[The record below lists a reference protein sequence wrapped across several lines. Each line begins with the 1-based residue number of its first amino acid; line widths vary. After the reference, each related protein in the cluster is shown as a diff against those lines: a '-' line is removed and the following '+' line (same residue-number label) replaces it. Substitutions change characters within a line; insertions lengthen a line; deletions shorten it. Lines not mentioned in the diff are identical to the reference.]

1 VTPQG
6 ARFAWFLGMAAALSL
21 VMCAIGWVP
30 TSRLAGPDGILAM
43 VLGCGIGLA
52 AAVAAVAFLATM
64 AAETP
69 EARMQRAFLAMF
81 VRLVAAVLLGTA
93 AVLSGEVARQPLLVW
108 IAVAHVVL
116 LPLEVRLAI
125 V

>member
-1 VTPQG
+1 MTPQS
-6 ARFAWFLGMAAALSL
+6 ARFARFLGLSAALSV
-21 VMCAIGWVP
+21 VMCAVGWVP
-30 TSRLAGPDGILAM
+30 TRRLAGPDGVPAM
-43 VLGCGIGLA
+43 LLGCSIGLA
-52 AAVAAVAFLATM
+52 AAAAAGVFLAAM

-81 VRLVAAVLLGTA
+81 VRLAVALLLGIA
-93 AVLSGEVARQPLLVW
+93 AVLSGEVAQQPLLVW
-108 IAVAHVVL
+108 IAVAYVVL

>member
-1 VTPQG
+1 MTPQG
-6 ARFAWFLGMAAALSL
+6 SRFVWFLGMATALSL
-21 VMCAIGWVP
+21 VMCSVGWVP
-30 TSRLAGPDGILAM
+30 TSRLAGPGGLVAM
-43 VLGCGIGLA
+43 ALGCGIGLA
-52 AAVAAVAFLATM
+52 AAAAAGVFLVTM

-81 VRLVAAVLLGTA
+81 VRLVVALLLGTA

-108 IAVAHVVL
+108 IAVAYGVL

>member
-1 VTPQG
+1 
-6 ARFAWFLGMAAALSL
+6 MAAGLSL
-21 VMCAIGWVP
+21 VMCAVGWVP
-30 TSRLAGPDGILAM
+30 TSRLAGPGGILAM
-43 VLGCGIGLA
+43 ALGCGIGLA
-52 AAVAAVAFLATM
+52 AAAAAGALLASM

-69 EARMQRAFLAMF
+69 EAKMQRAFLAMF
-81 VRLVAAVLLGTA
+81 VRLAVAVLLGAA

-108 IAVAHVVL
+108 IAVAYVVL

>member
-1 VTPQG
+1 MTPQG
-6 ARFAWFLGMAAALSL
+6 TRFAWFLGMAAALSL
-21 VMCAIGWVP
+21 VMCAVGWVP
-30 TSRLAGPDGILAM
+30 TSRLAGQGGILAM
-43 VLGCGIGLA
+43 VLGCGIGLTA
-52 AAVAAVAFLATM
+52 AAAAGAFLATM

-81 VRLVAAVLLGTA
+81 VRLVVALLLGTA